1 MLRDPKSGRA
11 GLLIGSNIGFPIIVF
26 RGQKHQNSRHQ
37 PQPSNFHNAAHEI
50 VSPVNGFNNSQKSR
64 QATIDGSNSAIL
76 VIVQAVIA
84 FSGRS
89 SLSPTA
95 LTFLSAYS

>member
-1 MLRDPKSGRA
+1 MFCNPKSGCA
-11 GLLIGSNIGFPIIVF
+11 GLLIGCNIGFPIIVF
-26 RGQKHQNSRHQ
+26 AARNTKIAAATPR
-37 PQPSNFHNAAHEI
+37 PSNFHSATHEI
-50 VSPVNGFNNSQKSR
+50 VSPVNGFSSSQKSR
-64 QATIDGSNSAIL
+64 QATIEGSSSAIL

-84 FSGRS
+84 FSGRN